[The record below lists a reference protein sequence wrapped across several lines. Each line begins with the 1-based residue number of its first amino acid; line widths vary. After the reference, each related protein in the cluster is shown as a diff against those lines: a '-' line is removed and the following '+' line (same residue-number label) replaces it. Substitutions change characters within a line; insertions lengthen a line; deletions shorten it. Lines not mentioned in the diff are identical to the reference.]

1 MVNANVNAIVTG
13 SQEQSSG
20 LKEINS
26 AVNAMDQ
33 GTQKNAAM
41 VEEATA
47 ASHGLAREAESLFQ
61 LVRQFNI
68 GQPAARASHAGIVAC
83 RRFHTGPCGSASP
96 RQLNKRLTDCRLRR
110 QYRVEQLG
118 WDEF

>member
-68 GQPAARASHAGIVAC
+68 GQPAARASHA
-83 RRFHTGPCGSASP
+83 AS
-96 RQLNKRLTDCRLRR
+96 RLPPLPHRPVRLLLRR
-110 QYRVEQLG
+110 G
-118 WDEF
+118 S